1 MCYSG
6 RSMHH
11 VLVYGTEMKRLVL
24 AAAAA
29 AVLCSGCGSSDPP
42 MFVTI
47 LTGNTSGVYYPLG
60 VGLSQLFRTAI
71 PEANVSVQAT
81 AASAENLHL
90 LEAERGE
97 LAFTLGDV
105 LADAWEGNADAGF
118 KTPLRTIRSVAAIYP
133 NYVQIVASLDSGV
146 RTLADLKGR
155 RISVGAPG
163 SGTELN
169 ARAIMKAAGL
179 SYADFSKVE
188 YLSFSESVEL
198 IKNRQLDITL
208 QSAGLGVA
216 SLRDLAASVRIVV
229 VPIPADV
236 VKKVGRPVYQPA
248 VIPAGTYDGQNEAVE
263 TAAIQNVL
271 VTHDNVPESVIY
283 RMTKAMFENLDRLAA
298 AHVAAKGISRENAL
312 RNLPVPLHPGAA
324 AYYKEAGLL
333 E

>member
-1 MCYSG
+1 
-6 RSMHH
+6 
-11 VLVYGTEMKRLVL
+11 MKRLLIAVG
-24 AAAAA
+24 AAAA
-29 AVLCSGCGSSDPP
+29 LCAGCGSREPP
-42 MFVTI
+42 VFVTV

-81 AASAENLHL
+81 AASAENLRL

-105 LADAWEGNADAGF
+105 LTDAWEGNADAGF
-118 KTPLRTIRSVAAIYP
+118 TTPLRKVRAVATIYP
-133 NYVQIVASLDSGV
+133 NYVQIVASADSDV
-146 RTLADLKGR
+146 RTLADLRGS

-216 SLRDLAASVRIVV
+216 SLRDLAASVPIVV

-236 VKKVGRPVYQPA
+236 VRNVGRPVYQPA
-248 VIPAGTYDGQNEAVE
+248 MIPAGTYDGQLEAVE
-263 TAAIQNVL
+263 TASIRNVL
-271 VTHDNVPESVIY
+271 VTHDSVPDDVVY
-283 RMTKAMFENLDRLAA
+283 RMTKAMFEHLDELAA
-298 AHVAAKGISRENAL
+298 AHVAATAISLEGAVN
-312 RNLPVPLHPGAA
+312 NLAVPLHPGAA
-324 AYYKEAGLL
+324 AYYRESGLL

>member
-1 MCYSG
+1 
-6 RSMHH
+6 
-11 VLVYGTEMKRLVL
+11 MKRLLIAV

-29 AVLCSGCGSSDPP
+29 LCAGCGSSEPP
-42 MFVTI
+42 VFVTV

-118 KTPLRTIRSVAAIYP
+118 TTPLRKIRAVATIYP
-133 NYVQIVASLDSGV
+133 NYIQIVASADSGV
-146 RTLADLKGR
+146 RTLADLRGK

-169 ARAIMKAAGL
+169 ARAIMRAGGI
-179 SYADFSKVE
+179 SYDDFSKVE

-216 SLRDLAASVRIVV
+216 SLRDLAASVPVV
-229 VPIPADV
+229 VIPIPADV
-236 VKKVGRPVYQPA
+236 VENVGRPVYQPA
-248 VIPAGTYDGQNEAVE
+248 MIPAGTYDGQLEAME
-263 TAAIQNVL
+263 TASIRNVL
-271 VTHDNVPESVIY
+271 ATHDNVPDDVIY
-283 RMTKAMFENLDRLAA
+283 RMTKAMFEHLDELAA
-298 AHVAAKGISRENAL
+298 AHTAASQISPEDAV
-312 RNLPVPLHPGAA
+312 RNLSVPLHPGAA
-324 AYYKEAGLL
+324 AYYREAGLL

>member
-1 MCYSG
+1 
-6 RSMHH
+6 
-11 VLVYGTEMKRLVL
+11 VKRLLIAVG
-24 AAAAA
+24 AAAA
-29 AVLCSGCGSSDPP
+29 LCAGCGSSEPP
-42 MFVTI
+42 MFVAV

-81 AASAENLHL
+81 AASAENLRL
-90 LEAERGE
+90 LETERGE

-105 LADAWEGNADAGF
+105 LTDAWEGNADAGF
-118 KTPLRTIRSVAAIYP
+118 TTPLRKVRAVATIYP
-133 NYVQIVASLDSGV
+133 NYIQIVASADSGV
-146 RTLADLKGR
+146 RTLADLRGS

-179 SYADFSKVE
+179 SYTDFSKVE

-216 SLRDLAASVRIVV
+216 SLRDLAASVPIVV

-236 VKKVGRPVYQPA
+236 VRNVGRPVYQPA
-248 VIPAGTYDGQNEAVE
+248 MIPAGTYDGQIEAVE
-263 TAAIQNVL
+263 TASIRNVL
-271 VTHDNVPESVIY
+271 VTHDNVPDDVVY
-283 RMTKAMFENLDRLAA
+283 RMTKAMFEHLDELAA
-298 AHVAAKGISRENAL
+298 AHIAATAISLEGAVS
-312 RNLPVPLHPGAA
+312 NLAVPLHPGAA
-324 AYYKEAGLL
+324 AYYRESGLV

>member
-1 MCYSG
+1 
-6 RSMHH
+6 
-11 VLVYGTEMKRLVL
+11 MKRLLIAVG
-24 AAAAA
+24 AAAT
-29 AVLCSGCGSSDPP
+29 LCAGCGSNEPP
-42 MFVTI
+42 VFVTV

-81 AASAENLHL
+81 AASAENLRL

-97 LAFTLGDV
+97 LAFTLRDV

-118 KTPLRTIRSVAAIYP
+118 TTPLGKIRAVATIYR
-133 NYVQIVASLDSGV
+133 NYIQIVASADSGV
-146 RTLADLKGR
+146 RTLADLRGM

-179 SYADFSKVE
+179 SYTDFSKVE

-216 SLRDLAASVRIVV
+216 SLRDLAASVPIVV

-236 VKKVGRPVYQPA
+236 VRNVGRPVYQPA
-248 VIPAGTYDGQNEAVE
+248 TIPAGTYDGQLEAVE
-263 TAAIQNVL
+263 TASIRNVL
-271 VTHDNVPESVIY
+271 VTHDNVPDDLIY
-283 RMTKAMFENLDRLAA
+283 RMTKAMFEHLDELAA
-298 AHVAAKGISRENAL
+298 AHVAATAISLEGAVS
-312 RNLPVPLHPGAA
+312 NLAVPLHPGAA
-324 AYYKEAGLL
+324 AYYRESGLL

>member
-1 MCYSG
+1 
-6 RSMHH
+6 
-11 VLVYGTEMKRLVL
+11 VKRLLIAVG
-24 AAAAA
+24 AAAA
-29 AVLCSGCGSSDPP
+29 LFTGCGSSEPP
-42 MFVTI
+42 VFVTV

-60 VGLSQLFRTAI
+60 VGMSQLFRTAI

-81 AASAENLHL
+81 AASAENLRL

-118 KTPLRTIRSVAAIYP
+118 TTPLRKVRAVATIYP
-133 NYVQIVASLDSGV
+133 NYIQIVASADSGV
-146 RTLADLKGR
+146 RTLADLRGS

-169 ARAIMKAAGL
+169 TRAIMKAAGL

-216 SLRDLAASVRIVV
+216 SLRDLAASVPIVV

-236 VKKVGRPVYQPA
+236 VRNVGRPVYQPA
-248 VIPAGTYDGQNEAVE
+248 MIPAGTYDGQIEAVE
-263 TAAIQNVL
+263 TASIRNVL
-271 VTHDNVPESVIY
+271 VTHDSVPDDVVY
-283 RMTKAMFENLDRLAA
+283 RMTKAVFEHLDELAA
-298 AHVAAKGISRENAL
+298 AHIAATAISLEGAVS
-312 RNLPVPLHPGAA
+312 NLAVPLHPGAA
-324 AYYKEAGLL
+324 AYYRESGLV

>member
-1 MCYSG
+1 
-6 RSMHH
+6 
-11 VLVYGTEMKRLVL
+11 MKRLLIAVG
-24 AAAAA
+24 AAAALFA
-29 AVLCSGCGSSDPP
+29 GCGSSEPLV
-42 MFVTI
+42 FVTV

-60 VGLSQLFRTAI
+60 VGMSQLFRTAI

-81 AASAENLHL
+81 AASAENLRL

-105 LADAWEGNADAGF
+105 LADAWEGNVDAGF
-118 KTPLRTIRSVAAIYP
+118 TAPLGKLRAVAAIYS
-133 NYVQIVASLDSGV
+133 NYIQIVASADSGV
-146 RTLADLKGR
+146 RTIADLEGK

-169 ARAIMKAAGL
+169 ARAIVRAAGL
-179 SYADFSKVE
+179 SYDDFSKVE

-216 SLRDLAASVRIVV
+216 SLRDLAASIRIVV

-236 VKKVGRPVYQPA
+236 VRNVGRPVYQPA
-248 VIPAGTYDGQNEAVE
+248 VIPAGTYDGQLEAVE
-263 TAAIQNVL
+263 TASIRNVL
-271 VTHDNVPESVIY
+271 VTHDNVPEDVVY
-283 RMTKAMFENLDRLAA
+283 RMTKAMFENLDQLAA
-298 AHVAAKGISRENAL
+298 AHVAAEGISLEGAV
-312 RNLPVPLHPGAA
+312 RNLAVPLHPGAA
-324 AYYKEAGLL
+324 AYYRESGLL

>member
-1 MCYSG
+1 
-6 RSMHH
+6 
-11 VLVYGTEMKRLVL
+11 MKRLLIAVG
-24 AAAAA
+24 AAAA
-29 AVLCSGCGSSDPP
+29 LCAGCGSSEPP
-42 MFVTI
+42 VFVTV

-81 AASAENLHL
+81 AASAENLRL
-90 LEAERGE
+90 LETERGE

-105 LADAWEGNADAGF
+105 LTDAWEGNADAGF
-118 KTPLRTIRSVAAIYP
+118 TTPLRKVRAVATIYP
-133 NYVQIVASLDSGV
+133 NYIQIVASADSGV
-146 RTLADLKGR
+146 RTLADLRGS

-179 SYADFSKVE
+179 SYTDFSKVE

-216 SLRDLAASVRIVV
+216 SLRDLAASVPIVV

-236 VKKVGRPVYQPA
+236 VRNVGRPVYQPA
-248 VIPAGTYDGQNEAVE
+248 MIPAGTYDGQIEAVE
-263 TAAIQNVL
+263 TASIRNVL
-271 VTHDNVPESVIY
+271 VTHDNVPDDVVY
-283 RMTKAMFENLDRLAA
+283 RMTKAMFEHLDELAA
-298 AHVAAKGISRENAL
+298 AHIAATAISLEGAVS
-312 RNLPVPLHPGAA
+312 NLAVPLHPGAA
-324 AYYKEAGLL
+324 AYYRESGLV

>member
-1 MCYSG
+1 
-6 RSMHH
+6 
-11 VLVYGTEMKRLVL
+11 MKRLLIAVG
-24 AAAAA
+24 AAAA
-29 AVLCSGCGSSDPP
+29 LCAGCGSREPP
-42 MFVTI
+42 VFVTV

-81 AASAENLHL
+81 AASAENLRL

-105 LADAWEGNADAGF
+105 LTDAWEGNADAGF
-118 KTPLRTIRSVAAIYP
+118 TTPLRKVRAVATIYP
-133 NYVQIVASLDSGV
+133 NYVQIVASADSDV
-146 RTLADLKGR
+146 RTLADLRGS

-169 ARAIMKAAGL
+169 ARAIVRAAGL
-179 SYADFSKVE
+179 SYDDFSKVE

-216 SLRDLAASVRIVV
+216 SLRDLAASIRIVV

-236 VKKVGRPVYQPA
+236 VRNVGRPVYQPA
-248 VIPAGTYDGQNEAVE
+248 VIPAGTYDGQLEAVE
-263 TAAIQNVL
+263 TASIRNVL
-271 VTHDNVPESVIY
+271 VTHDNVPEDVVY
-283 RMTKAMFENLDRLAA
+283 RMTKAMFENLDQLAA
-298 AHVAAKGISRENAL
+298 AHVAAEGISLEGAV
-312 RNLPVPLHPGAA
+312 RNLAVPLHPGAA
-324 AYYKEAGLL
+324 AYYRESGLL

>member
-1 MCYSG
+1 
-6 RSMHH
+6 
-11 VLVYGTEMKRLVL
+11 MKRLLIAVG
-24 AAAAA
+24 AAAA
-29 AVLCSGCGSSDPP
+29 LCAGCGSSEPP
-42 MFVTI
+42 VFVTV

-81 AASAENLHL
+81 AASAENLRL

-118 KTPLRTIRSVAAIYP
+118 TTPLRKVRAVATIYP
-133 NYVQIVASLDSGV
+133 NYIQIVASADSGV
-146 RTLADLKGR
+146 RTLADLKGS

-216 SLRDLAASVRIVV
+216 SLRDLAASVPIVV

-236 VKKVGRPVYQPA
+236 VRNVGRPVYQPA
-248 VIPAGTYDGQNEAVE
+248 MIPAGTYDGQIEAVE
-263 TAAIQNVL
+263 TASIRNVL
-271 VTHDNVPESVIY
+271 VTHDSVPDDVVY
-283 RMTKAMFENLDRLAA
+283 RMTKAMFEHLDELAA
-298 AHVAAKGISRENAL
+298 AHIAATAISLEGAVS
-312 RNLPVPLHPGAA
+312 NLAVPLHPGAA
-324 AYYKEAGLL
+324 AYYRESGLL

>member
-1 MCYSG
+1 VG
-6 RSMHH
+6 
-11 VLVYGTEMKRLVL
+11 
-24 AAAAA
+24 AAAA
-29 AVLCSGCGSSDPP
+29 LFTGCGSSEPP
-42 MFVTI
+42 VFVTV

-60 VGLSQLFRTAI
+60 VGMSQLFRTAI

-81 AASAENLHL
+81 AASAENLRL

-118 KTPLRTIRSVAAIYP
+118 TTPLRKIRAVATIYP
-133 NYVQIVASLDSGV
+133 NYIQIVASADSGV
-146 RTLADLKGR
+146 RTLADLRGS

-163 SGTELN
+163 SCTELN
-169 ARAIMKAAGL
+169 ARVIMRAAGL
-179 SYADFSKVE
+179 SYDDFSKVE

-216 SLRDLAASVRIVV
+216 SLRDLAASVPIVV

-236 VKKVGRPVYQPA
+236 VRNVGRPVYQPA
-248 VIPAGTYDGQNEAVE
+248 MIPAGTYDGQIEAVE
-263 TAAIQNVL
+263 TASIRNVL
-271 VTHDNVPESVIY
+271 VTHDNVPDDVIY
-283 RMTKAMFENLDRLAA
+283 RMTKAMFEHLDELAA
-298 AHVAAKGISRENAL
+298 AHVAATAISLEGAVS
-312 RNLPVPLHPGAA
+312 NLAVPLHPGAA
-324 AYYKEAGLL
+324 AYYRESGLI